1 MTIERLRSSGVTLAL
16 GGGAAR
22 GAAHL
27 GVLKV
32 LAGEGIPVRGV
43 AGTSVGSIVGAAL
56 CAGRDWRWMLE
67 EAHRLRWS
75 VLVQP
80 VVPRI
85 GLLATDRLERF
96 LKGTIGAR
104 RFEDLVLPFAAV
116 AVDISTGEEVVL
128 RSGELAPAIRASC
141 SVPGIFEPVNLGGR
155 LLVDGG
161 LVNDVPAD
169 VARTLADAPVLAVK
183 LNRGAKEPGRPR
195 TIIDVITASL
205 AIVALNGIQ
214 RGLADA
220 DIVVTPDLGRA
231 SYRDLRRVDE
241 FAEAG
246 ERAAREALAAPAP

>member
-1 MTIERLRSSGVTLAL
+1 MKTIRRLRSSGVTLAL

-32 LAGEGIPVRGV
+32 LAEEGIPVRGV
-43 AGTSVGSIVGAAL
+43 AGTSVGSLVGAAF

-67 EAHRLRWS
+67 ESRRLRWS
-75 VLVQP
+75 ELVQP
-80 VVPRI
+80 VMPRM
-85 GLLATDRLERF
+85 GLLATVRLERY
-96 LKGTIGAR
+96 LERTIGAK
-104 RFEDLVLPFAAV
+104 RFEDLGLPFAAV

-128 RSGELAPAIRASC
+128 RSGELAPAVRASC
-141 SVPGIFEPVNLGGR
+141 SVPGIFEPVDLGGR

-169 VARTLADAPVLAVK
+169 VARTLADAPVMAVR
-183 LNRGAKEPGRPR
+183 LNSGAREPARPR
-195 TIIDVITASL
+195 TIVDVITASL

-220 DIVVTPDLGRA
+220 DIVVAPDLGRT
-231 SYRDLRRVDE
+231 SYRDLRRAGE
-241 FAEAG
+241 LAAEG
-246 ERAAREALAAPAP
+246 ERAARAALAP